1 MVDHEAGSMVDEVAF
16 PTLTDSEIAAIEAL
30 GSRRSVSAGEYLYRE
45 GDARYDFY
53 VVASGAVEIA
63 LQADGEERI
72 VARHGRGNFLGELNM
87 LSGQRVYV
95 SARVVEPGEVIVV
108 PGDALRELFAAR
120 PKLADTIL
128 AAFLARRARLL
139 RDAAAA
145 IRVVGSR
152 FSPDSLRLR
161 EFLARS
167 RIPHE
172 FMDADSDAP

>member
-1 MVDHEAGSMVDEVAF
+1 MVDEVAF

-87 LSGQRVYV
+87 LSGQRVYEH
-95 SARVVEPGEVIVV
+95 R
-108 PGDALRELFAAR
+108 
-120 PKLADTIL
+120 
-128 AAFLARRARLL
+128 
-139 RDAAAA
+139 
-145 IRVVGSR
+145 
-152 FSPDSLRLR
+152 
-161 EFLARS
+161 
-167 RIPHE
+167 
-172 FMDADSDAP
+172 

>member
-72 VARHGRGNFLGELNM
+72 VARGGGGVRPPP
-87 LSGQRVYV
+87 
-95 SARVVEPGEVIVV
+95 ARSP
-108 PGDALRELFAAR
+108 AS
-120 PKLADTIL
+120 
-128 AAFLARRARLL
+128 RRAREE
-139 RDAAAA
+139 
-145 IRVVGSR
+145 
-152 FSPDSLRLR
+152 PP
-161 EFLARS
+161 RS
-167 RIPHE
+167 
-172 FMDADSDAP
+172 AS